1 MSPPAKEDDA
11 PASKP
16 TTPKDGTAKSNGA
29 KTPKSAGSAGTG
41 SGTPGTG
48 APPKKKV
55 EPPPSLLTDFLL
67 GRPSPARVAAQR
79 EALKQRRKS
88 MAADADHVREELRK
102 EMREAAVRRLQQP
115 NGVTNRVKAWQKNS
129 ATAMKAE
136 GGGPPRAESV
146 ATAPTEFAAQ
156 VVAESVTEEDRVRI
170 KLRQRSKKR
179 KSKANKGKKSEGADD
194 DEDEDGDGD
203 GEETEK
209 ENAGPKRPPE
219 PVREA
224 PKKRIVSDDNW
235 MKRAKG
241 KGPAVLQKPKPEAGP
256 TPIPKDF
263 LQKTAQ
269 NPTVQNKI
277 KEWAKRVEPPDPEQL
292 VPPKIHLYRHPK
304 TGEKIMVEE
313 DAPSVVT
320 SDPGFRHSRAKSAP
334 NLDDI
339 RVKPLNPQKSGH
351 SKKSDYDTDDGIR
364 VRPMQPKKPDYNTDD
379 DGIRVYPL
387 RKKEPADDGI
397 RVKATESEATKSS
410 LPDDGIRVRPT
421 ESEVTD
427 STLPDDGI
435 RVRPTESW
443 VRPPESWVQPPK
455 SDVTGSSLPDDGI
468 RVRPLKT
475 TPLPDD
481 GIRVRPIQPD
491 PVEETAGHS
500 RSHSRSHSRRSRH
513 ESGGRISRG
522 HSTRRE
528 RSPENVIEVIEDE
541 ESVLQPQP
549 RQKPKRRATG
559 RRPHRKSRSASPVI
573 RASRPEDYLDDPE
586 PVYPEDRHDDSGD
599 ESDRVPPTVLGNK
612 SLADIPVGY
621 SAFSVLDLPLGADAR
636 NSVPKKPKAQ
646 RNPSFKAM
654 PKVLKKVVT
663 GAREI
668 IQDMSEPPP
677 RTTAANQPQSI
688 ESWLNKTVD
697 PFVETVEKP
706 ESSEKTKEPEKPAHP
721 VPKPAAKTEDRPIP
735 EKKQKAATPPP
746 PPPPATRKTERKERE
761 DSSSSSSEDSD
772 ATAKKSKTPPA
783 RVPSGLVRRRATRGA
798 SSPVKTA
805 GKKPLR
811 EILKD
816 AFRGES
822 TNYKMPPTVYPS
834 CEASEI
840 YDDESYYDDDG
851 YESERRP
858 ERRRR
863 SRSPSNSYYSSTYD
877 STLSSDISS
886 HGPQRRKPPT
896 KGIHE
901 LSTIVSEEAS
911 ALDRSETMSTISQT
925 TLTQAAP
932 ISRQQSQKSG
942 LKRRLTKHSD
952 LVSVL
957 SLPDDN
963 KLVPPSRSRSIKS
976 SNSIHRRPSK
986 VDKNRIDELLDEFA
1000 DDEHFY
1006 KRELKTLVDGVIPV
1020 LLTHLAGGGDNIAH
1034 LLNRGGAGDR
1044 DVKSDLVTK
1053 SVINMGVALEKMKN
1067 YHKQVPLDN
1076 IYDLLS
1082 WLQQVSPIYDNYLDV
1097 WRLGFQ
1103 GLIINLAPKYSQL
1116 DDNDSLLNALPLNED
1131 GDVIG
1136 ENGERV
1142 DVAFLLKRPLIR
1154 VKWMTKFL
1162 RAAAIAIKTSET
1174 QHLLSVFEG
1183 LQEKSR
1189 TRHREE
1195 NARMTD
1201 EDANNTDTTRA
1212 RDLRTLLPL
1221 EGICIDRTRQVA
1233 SLDVFALDL
1242 NHSNGQRLEC
1252 QIEIIHRDIPGAPAH
1267 LGDILVREVGNNA
1280 RSWLLFPPVPMPYIS
1295 ARRSDSDQAMV
1306 VMIRGTHNGIEWYEL
1321 LNMSTANK
1329 EQIDFW
1335 LEVLGSNPVPPMTRR
1350 RPTSTVMLVGSSS
1363 KPDSHEIPVGE
1374 RKPSSDSS
1382 DSERPRSPSRYR
1394 PRSSQGS
1401 PSPVSAQNVSPDRL
1415 PNRSSFPQYHGLED
1429 RTNNRAPPNSTP
1441 FREDGAPP
1449 PPIHRTLSQSSNKL
1463 APPVDLKAPPI
1474 KRRGSSPLKH
1484 EYHPSDVSSDD
1495 TGSMSEDS
1503 ESSEPSSDDLD
1514 ENEVP
1519 DTIPGYSLRKPAM
1532 MTAESVVSDTS
1543 ITPSHSASQV
1553 GRATH
1558 DGQRQPE
1565 RPTQK
1570 FVAKVS
1576 YWSSK
1581 KGQWKDLVGAN
1592 STSIWVH
1599 PGCMEVHQL
1608 NEHHTIHQAYPL
1620 QSSGTSEVDNATK
1633 DAGSILPL
1641 VGLVLTPV
1649 VMIRRSTALDLE
1661 VRTLASPESRIK
1673 TDSGMFRFRTATQ
1686 EDGQALYEA
1695 VHLSRLNNARYI
1707 QLAEEARFKSFGQT
1721 PTEGGEGS
1729 ADGSSSR
1736 RRGWGLGLGRKNSYR
1751 ASTRA
1756 PPSVSQGSMSTTVSA
1771 GSFLRRLMGGL
1782 NNSFNIE
1789 ESTVDKRS
1797 SRMGGGTT
1805 GYSLHTTSADSS
1817 GEGGGNTP
1825 PRSVSLSGS
1834 GSRWTNGLSKPF
1846 SPDQPLEI
1854 RCHLNVQNNR
1864 WLDKGD
1870 CILHITRPPPGV
1882 KQELQLYHGLEK
1894 RVIVTKQTKSKKN
1907 AEGEEENK
1915 PVILLDAVLGSKC
1928 FSMLGR
1934 KGVMCSVWEQL
1945 RDEDGNVGVAPANGA
1960 LSGKVTKWCFQCKN
1974 FQQAEW
1980 IMKMVTAE
1988 VEGLVM

>member
-16 TTPKDGTAKSNGA
+16 TTPKNASAKSNGA
-29 KTPKSAGSAGTG
+29 KTPKSAGSAGTTAA
-41 SGTPGTG
+41 TPGNG
-48 APPKKKV
+48 AAPKKKI

-88 MAADADHVREELRK
+88 MAADAAHVREELRK
-102 EMREAAVRRLQQP
+102 EMRAAAVRRLQQP
-115 NGVTNRVKAWQKNS
+115 NTVTDRVKTWQKTS
-129 ATAMKAE
+129 TAAMKAE

-146 ATAPTEFAAQ
+146 ATAPTDFAAQ
-156 VVAESVTEEDRVRI
+156 VAAESVTEEDRVRI
-170 KLRQRSKKR
+170 KSRQRSRKK
-179 KSKANKGKKSEGADD
+179 KSKANKWQDRKSEGGDDEDD
-194 DEDEDGDGD
+194 DEDED

-209 ENAGPKRPPE
+209 ENAGPKHPPA
-219 PVREA
+219 PVRDA

-235 MKRAKG
+235 MKRAKA
-241 KGPAVLQKPKPEAGP
+241 KIPTAAPKPKAEAGP

-263 LQKTAQ
+263 LQRTAQ

-292 VPPKIHLYRHPK
+292 APPKIHLYRHPK
-304 TGEKIMVEE
+304 SGGTITVEE

-320 SDPGFRHSRAKSAP
+320 SDPGFRHSRTKSAP
-334 NLDDI
+334 TFDEAI
-339 RVKPLNPQKSGH
+339 RVKPLKPQKSDQ
-351 SKKSDYDTDDGIR
+351 SRKPDYDTDDGIR
-364 VRPMQPKKPDYNTDD
+364 VKPLKPKKPDYNTDD

-397 RVKATESEATKSS
+397 RLRPTESEVTQSS

-421 ESEVTD
+421 ESDLTE

-435 RVRPTESW
+435 RVRPTAS
-443 VRPPESWVQPPK
+443 S
-455 SDVTGSSLPDDGI
+455 VTGSSLFDDGI
-468 RVRPLKT
+468 RVRPIKT

-491 PVEETAGHS
+491 PVEEIAGRSRGSRHASKERISSGHS
-500 RSHSRSHSRRSRH
+500 IRRDHSPSREKISRGQSTRRGRSP
-513 ESGGRISRG
+513 EKERISRG

-528 RSPENVIEVIEDE
+528 RSPDNVIEVIEDE
-541 ESVLQPQP
+541 ETVITNP
-549 RQKPKRRATG
+549 PKRKATG
-559 RRPHRKSRSASPVI
+559 RRRPKKSRSASPVI
-573 RASRPEDYLDDPE
+573 RASRPEDYLTEPEPE
-586 PVYPEDRHDDSGD
+586 PVYPKARHDDSGD

-612 SLADIPVGY
+612 SLADIPVGF

-636 NSVPKKPKAQ
+636 SSMPKKPKAQ

-668 IQDMSEPPP
+668 IQDMAEPPP
-677 RTTAANQPQSI
+677 RTAAANQPQSI

-697 PFVETVEKP
+697 PFVETADKP
-706 ESSEKTKEPEKPAHP
+706 ESNEKPSEPEKQARAS
-721 VPKPAAKTEDRPIP
+721 PKPAAKTEDRPGP
-735 EKKQKAATPPP
+735 EKKQKETA
-746 PPPPATRKTERKERE
+746 PAPAPVPASRSTERKHKDDE
-761 DSSSSSSEDSD
+761 SSSSSEDSD
-772 ATAKKSKTPPA
+772 VTAKNSKSPPA
-783 RVPSGLVRRRATRGA
+783 RVPSGLQRRRATRGS
-798 SSPVKTA
+798 SSPVKPT
-805 GKKPLR
+805 GKKPFR

-834 CEASEI
+834 CEASE
-840 YDDESYYDDDG
+840 YDDESYYDDDDHQ
-851 YESERRP
+851 SEHRS

-863 SRSPSNSYYSSTYD
+863 PQSPSNSYYSSTYE

-896 KGIHE
+896 KGVHE
-901 LSTIVSEEAS
+901 LSTIVSEESS
-911 ALDRSETMSTISQT
+911 AVDRSETMSTISHT

-932 ISRQQSQKSG
+932 VSRQQSQKSG

-976 SNSIHRRPSK
+976 SNSLHRRPSK
-986 VDKNRIDELLDEFA
+986 VDKSRINELLDEFA

-1006 KRELKTLVDGVIPV
+1006 TRELKTLVDGVIPV

-1034 LLNRGGAGDR
+1034 LLNRGGAADSR
-1044 DVKSDLVTK
+1044 SDAVTK
-1053 SVINMGVALEKMKN
+1053 SVINMGVALEKLKN
-1067 YHKQVPLDN
+1067 FHKEVPLDN

-1082 WLQQVSPIYDNYLDV
+1082 WLHAVSPVYDNYFDV

-1103 GLIINLAPKYSQL
+1103 GFIINLAPKYSQL

-1154 VKWMTKFL
+1154 AKWMTKFL
-1162 RAAAIAIKTSET
+1162 RAAALVIKTSEA

-1189 TRHREE
+1189 KRHREE

-1201 EDANNTDTTRA
+1201 EDANNTDTTRV

-1221 EGICIDRTRQVA
+1221 DSICIDRTRQVA

-1252 QIEIIHRDIPGAPAH
+1252 QIEVIHRDIPGAPAH
-1267 LGDILVREVGNNA
+1267 LGDILIREVGNDA

-1295 ARRSDSDQAMV
+1295 ARRSENDRAIV

-1321 LNMSTANK
+1321 LNMSTASE

-1335 LEVLGSNPVPPMTRR
+1335 LDVLGSNPVPPTTRR
-1350 RPTSTVMLVGSSS
+1350 RPTSTVMMVGSPKS
-1363 KPDSHEIPVGE
+1363 DHQEIPVGE

-1382 DSERPRSPSRYR
+1382 DNERPRTPSRYR
-1394 PRSSQGS
+1394 PRSSHG
-1401 PSPVSAQNVSPDRL
+1401 SPDRA
-1415 PNRSSFPQYHGLED
+1415 SFPEYHGVDD
-1429 RTNNRAPPNSTP
+1429 RTNRPAPNSTP

-1449 PPIHRTLSQSSNKL
+1449 PPIHRTLSNKL
-1463 APPVDLKAPPI
+1463 APPVELKAPPI

-1484 EYHPSDVSSDD
+1484 EYHPSDVSSIES
-1495 TGSMSEDS
+1495 GSVSEDS
-1503 ESSEPSSDDLD
+1503 ESSESSSDDLD
-1514 ENEVP
+1514 EDEVP
-1519 DTIPGYSLRKPAM
+1519 DTIPGYSLRKPQ
-1532 MTAESVVSDTS
+1532 MTAAESVVSDNS

-1553 GRATH
+1553 GYSTH
-1558 DGQRQPE
+1558 DGQRKPE

-1581 KGQWKDLVGAN
+1581 KGQWKDMVAGN
-1592 STSIWVH
+1592 VTSIWVH
-1599 PGCMEVHQL
+1599 PGSMEVHQL

-1641 VGLVLTPV
+1641 VGLILTPV

-1661 VRTLASPESRIK
+1661 VRTIASPESRLK

-1686 EDGQALYEA
+1686 EEGQALYEA

-1707 QLAEEARFKSFGQT
+1707 QLAEEARFRSFGQT

-1729 ADGSSSR
+1729 ADGDTSSR
-1736 RRGWGLGLGRKNSYR
+1736 RRGWLGRKNSYR

-1782 NNSFNIE
+1782 NNTFNIE
-1789 ESTVDKRS
+1789 ESTVDKHS
-1797 SRMGGGTT
+1797 SRGGGA
-1805 GYSLHTTSADSS
+1805 GPGSFYMSSADSS
-1817 GEGGGNTP
+1817 GEGGGGTTP

-1894 RVIVTKQTKSKKN
+1894 RVIVTKQSKKT
-1907 AEGEEENK
+1907 GDK
-1915 PVILLDAVLGSKC
+1915 PVIMLDAVLGSKC

-1988 VEGLVM
+1988 VEGLMM

>member
-11 PASKP
+11 SPSKP
-16 TTPKDGTAKSNGA
+16 TTPKNASAKSNGA
-29 KTPKSAGSAGTG
+29 KTPKSAGSGSAGTA
-41 SGTPGTG
+41 
-48 APPKKKV
+48 APPKKKI

-88 MAADADHVREELRK
+88 MAADAAHVREELRK
-102 EMREAAVRRLQQP
+102 EMRAAAVRRLQQP
-115 NGVTNRVKAWQKNS
+115 NTVTDRVKSWQKNS
-129 ATAMKAE
+129 AAAMKAE

-146 ATAPTEFAAQ
+146 ATAPTDFAAQ
-156 VVAESVTEEDRVRI
+156 VAAESVTEEDRVRI
-170 KLRQRSKKR
+170 KLRKSKKR
-179 KSKANKGKKSEGADD
+179 KPKANKGQDKKSDGVD
-194 DEDEDGDGD
+194 DEGDEEDGD

-209 ENAGPKRPPE
+209 ENAAPKHPPA
-219 PVREA
+219 PARDA

-235 MKRAKG
+235 MKRAKA
-241 KGPAVLQKPKPEAGP
+241 KIPIPAQKPKVETGP
-256 TPIPKDF
+256 VPIPKDF
-263 LQKTAQ
+263 LQRTAQ

-304 TGEKIMVEE
+304 SGGTITVEE

-320 SDPGFRHSRAKSAP
+320 SDPGFRHTRTKSAP
-334 NLDDI
+334 TFDDGI
-339 RVKPLNPQKSGH
+339 RVKPLKPQKSDH

-364 VRPMQPKKPDYNTDD
+364 VKPLKPKKPDYNTDD

-397 RVKATESEATKSS
+397 RVRPTESEVTQST

-421 ESEVTD
+421 ESEVTE

-435 RVRPTESW
+435 RVRPTDS
-443 VRPPESWVQPPK
+443 S
-455 SDVTGSSLPDDGI
+455 VTGSSLPDDGI
-468 RVRPLKT
+468 RVRPTESTATGSSLPDDGIRVKPLKT

-481 GIRVRPIQPD
+481 GIRVRPMQPD
-491 PVEETAGHS
+491 PVEETAGRSRGSRHVSKERIPRGHSVRRDRS
-500 RSHSRSHSRRSRH
+500 RSRERL
-513 ESGGRISRG
+513 SRG
-522 HSTRRE
+522 HSTRRQ
-528 RSPENVIEVIEDE
+528 RSPDNVIEVIEDE
-541 ESVLQPQP
+541 ETVITTP
-549 RQKPKRRATG
+549 PKRKATG
-559 RRPHRKSRSASPVI
+559 RRKPKKSRSASPVI
-573 RASRPEDYLDDPE
+573 RASRPEDYLTEPE
-586 PVYPEDRHDDSGD
+586 HVYPETRHEDSGD

-677 RTTAANQPQSI
+677 RTAAANQPQSI

-697 PFVETVEKP
+697 PFVEAGNKPENNEKP
-706 ESSEKTKEPEKPAHP
+706 SEPEKQARAS
-721 VPKPAAKTEDRPIP
+721 PKPAAKTEPLS
-735 EKKQKAATPPP
+735 EKKQKETA
-746 PPPPATRKTERKERE
+746 PAPIPASAPVPIPTSAPRSSERKHRDE
-761 DSSSSSSEDSD
+761 DTNSSSEDSD
-772 ATAKKSKTPPA
+772 VTAKKSRSPPA
-783 RVPSGLVRRRATRGA
+783 RVPSGLQRRRATRGS
-798 SSPVKTA
+798 SSPVKST
-805 GKKPLR
+805 GKKPFR

-834 CEASEI
+834 CEASE
-840 YDDESYYDDDG
+840 YDEESYYDDDED
-851 YESERRP
+851 YHSEHRSERRCRP
-858 ERRRR
+858 Q
-863 SRSPSNSYYSSTYD
+863 SPSNSYYSSTYE

-896 KGIHE
+896 NGVHE

-911 ALDRSETMSTISQT
+911 AVDRSETMSTISHT

-932 ISRQQSQKSG
+932 VSRQQSQKSG

-963 KLVPPSRSRSIKS
+963 KLVAPSRSRSIKS
-976 SNSIHRRPSK
+976 SNSLHRRPSK
-986 VDKNRIDELLDEFA
+986 VDRSRINELLDEFA

-1034 LLNRGGAGDR
+1034 LLNRGGAADP
-1044 DVKSDLVTK
+1044 KSDAVTK
-1053 SVINMGVALEKMKN
+1053 SVINMGVVLERLKN
-1067 YHKQVPLDN
+1067 FHKEVPLDN
-1076 IYDLLS
+1076 MYDLLN
-1082 WLQQVSPIYDNYLDV
+1082 WLQDVSPIYDNYFDV

-1162 RAAAIAIKTSET
+1162 RAASLVIKTSET

-1189 TRHREE
+1189 KRHREE

-1201 EDANNTDTTRA
+1201 EDANNTDTTRV

-1233 SLDVFALDL
+1233 ALDVFALDL

-1267 LGDILVREVGNNA
+1267 LGDILIREVGNNA

-1295 ARRSDSDQAMV
+1295 ARRSENDRAMV

-1321 LNMSTANK
+1321 LNMSTVSE

-1335 LEVLGSNPVPPMTRR
+1335 LDVLGSNPVPPMTRR
-1350 RPTSTVMLVGSSS
+1350 RPTSTVMMVGSPKS
-1363 KPDSHEIPVGE
+1363 DHHEIPVGE
-1374 RKPSSDSS
+1374 RKPTSDSS
-1382 DSERPRSPSRYR
+1382 DNGRPRTPSRYR

-1401 PSPVSAQNVSPDRL
+1401 PSPDKL
-1415 PNRSSFPQYHGLED
+1415 PSRATFPQYHGVED
-1429 RTNNRAPPNSTP
+1429 RTSRPPPNSTP

-1449 PPIHRTLSQSSNKL
+1449 PPIHRTLSNKL
-1463 APPVDLKAPPI
+1463 APPIELKAAPPI

-1484 EYHPSDVSSDD
+1484 EYHPSDVSSDES
-1495 TGSMSEDS
+1495 GSVTEDS
-1503 ESSEPSSDDLD
+1503 ESSESSSDDLD
-1514 ENEVP
+1514 EDEVP
-1519 DTIPGYSLRKPAM
+1519 DTIPGYSLRKPHMPAA
-1532 MTAESVVSDTS
+1532 AESVVSDSS

-1553 GRATH
+1553 GYATH
-1558 DGQRQPE
+1558 DGQRRPE

-1576 YWSSK
+1576 YWTSK
-1581 KGQWKDLVGAN
+1581 KGQWKDMVGGSAA
-1592 STSIWVH
+1592 SIWVH

-1641 VGLVLTPV
+1641 VGLILTPV

-1661 VRTLASPESRIK
+1661 VRTIASPESRLK

-1686 EDGQALYEA
+1686 EEGQALYEA

-1707 QLAEEARFKSFGQT
+1707 QLAEEARFRSFGQT
-1721 PTEGGEGS
+1721 PMEGGEGS
-1729 ADGSSSR
+1729 ADGDSSCR
-1736 RRGWGLGLGRKNSYR
+1736 RRGWLGRKNSYR

-1782 NNSFNIE
+1782 NNTFNIE
-1789 ESTVDKRS
+1789 ESTVDKNS
-1797 SRMGGGTT
+1797 SRGGGA
-1805 GYSLHTTSADSS
+1805 GHSSFYMSSADSS
-1817 GEGGGNTP
+1817 GEGGGGTTP

-1834 GSRWTNGLSKPF
+1834 GSRWSNGLSKPF

-1894 RVIVTKQTKSKKN
+1894 RVIVTKQNKKT
-1907 AEGEEENK
+1907 GDK
-1915 PVILLDAVLGSKC
+1915 PVIMLDAVLGSKC

-1988 VEGLVM
+1988 VEGLMM